1 VLIAG
6 SADPSDRLAFDMPML
21 AGSSPGSGGCTDF
34 SNVVNGNV
42 ERAYGK
48 VNKNQVTMAMM
59 TAPAIFRIA
68 WLLEGVSS

>member
-1 VLIAG
+1 
-6 SADPSDRLAFDMPML
+6 MPML

-48 VNKNQVTMAMM
+48 VNKNQVTMAMAGWFEGYM
-59 TAPAIFRIA
+59 QAFR
-68 WLLEGVSS
+68 LSTVYNRP